1 MLGFIYLS
9 KYVSFVWEISEC
21 GRFYAPDQ
29 EQVQLREFLCL
40 CESLPHRT
48 GGLAGMHVV
57 IQLEKLKKSEKLYFI
72 QPLYINNHAFFI
84 LMLLSLRN
92 TFNKEKIQQLK

>member
-1 MLGFIYLS
+1 MREILCSRPGEGAVAG
-9 KYVSFVWEISEC
+9 VSLFV
-21 GRFYAPDQ
+21 
-29 EQVQLREFLCL
+29 RE
-40 CESLPHRT
+40 
-48 GGLAGMHVV
+48 LAGMHVV

-72 QPLYINNHAFFI
+72 QPLYINNHALFI